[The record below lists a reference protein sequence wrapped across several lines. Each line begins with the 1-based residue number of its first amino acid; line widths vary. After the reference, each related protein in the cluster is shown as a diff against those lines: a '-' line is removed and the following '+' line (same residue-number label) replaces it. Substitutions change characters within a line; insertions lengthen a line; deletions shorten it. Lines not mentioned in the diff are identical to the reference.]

1 MTPKDRELL
10 AELRLNARAPVSAL
24 ARKLGVS
31 RSTVQ
36 DRIRRLETTGIIAG
50 YTVSLGEDQAA
61 EGVRAFVTIS
71 LEPSRSADVVS
82 GLKRISALES
92 IHSVS
97 GKFDLVALARTS
109 SPAEMDGLLDT
120 VGRVPGVVRT
130 ESAIILATKL
140 DRR

>member
-10 AELRLNARAPVSAL
+10 ALLRLNAREPVSSL

-36 DRIRRLETTGIIAG
+36 DRIRRLEASGVIAG
-50 YTVSLGEDQAA
+50 YTVSLGEDHVAQ
-61 EGVRAFVTIS
+61 GVRAMVTIS
-71 LEPSRSADVVS
+71 VEPSRSAEVVS
-82 GLKRISALES
+82 SLKHVPALDA

-97 GKFDLVALARTS
+97 GKFDLVAVARTA
-109 SPAEMDGLLDT
+109 SPAEMDTLLDSI
-120 VGRVPGVVRT
+120 GRVPGVVRT
-130 ESAIILATKL
+130 ESAIILSTKL

>member
-10 AELRLNARAPVSAL
+10 AQLRLNAREPVSAL

-36 DRIRRLETTGIIAG
+36 DRIRRLEASGVITG

-61 EGVRAFVTIS
+61 DGVSAFVTIS
-71 LEPSRSADVVS
+71 VEPSRSVEVVS
-82 GLKRISALES
+82 SLKRIPALDS

-97 GKFDLVALARTS
+97 GKFDLMALARTS
-109 SPAEMDGLLDT
+109 SPAEMDGLLDN

>member
-1 MTPKDRELL
+1 MTPKDRDLL
-10 AELRLNARAPVSAL
+10 ALLRLNAREPVSSL

-36 DRIRRLETTGIIAG
+36 DRIRRLEDSGVIAG
-50 YTVSLGEDQAA
+50 YAVSLGEDKAA
-61 EGVRAFVTIS
+61 QGVRALVTIS
-71 LEPSRSADVVS
+71 VEPSRSAEVVS
-82 GLKRISALES
+82 SLKHVSALDA

-97 GKFDLVALARTS
+97 GKFDLVAVARTA
-109 SPAEMDGLLDT
+109 SPAEMDTLLDS

-130 ESAIILATKL
+130 ESAIILSTKL

>member
-1 MTPKDRELL
+1 MTPKDRDLL
-10 AELRLNARAPVSAL
+10 AFLRLNAREPVSSL

-36 DRIRRLETTGIIAG
+36 DRIRRLEEAGVIAG

-61 EGVRAFVTIS
+61 DGVRAFVTIS
-71 LEPSRSADVVS
+71 IEPRRSAEVVS
-82 GLKRISALES
+82 SLKRLPALDS
-92 IHSVS
+92 VHSVS
-97 GKFDLVALARTS
+97 GKYDFVALARTA
-109 SPAEMDGLLDT
+109 SPAEMDVLLEE
-120 VGRVPGVVRT
+120 VGRVPGVMRT